1 MDLNSPTNMDH
12 SPVDECKE
20 CVLKALEV
28 GYRHVSPFST
38 IIKVYSIYIF
48 ISQIDS
54 AAAYFNERAC
64 GDAIRASGIPRDKIF
79 ITTKV
84 HPKSQ
89 GYEKAKKSIEDSL
102 KLSGLDYF
110 DL

>member
-1 MDLNSPTNMDH
+1 MT
-12 SPVDECKE
+12 
-20 CVLKALEV
+20 
-28 GYRHVSPFST
+28 FSAT
-38 IIKVYSIYIF
+38 TKVYSIYIL

-54 AAAYFNERAC
+54 AAAYHNEQAC

-84 HPKSQ
+84 PHKSQ
-89 GYEKAKKSIEDSL
+89 GYEKAKKSIADSL
-102 KLSGLDYF
+102 RLSGLDYF